1 MVVGSRTSGDIDGT
15 GAPCARLRPM
25 SSAPPRTNRRLN
37 PIERTDLAVANAV
50 ALDDRTTT
58 ARRVSAFAELGD
70 QPPLRILCGLVV
82 AAGIARRDPKLL
94 RTGLRMLAAHSVATG
109 IKSFIKDRVDRTR
122 PAEAMSNGRYRLD
135 KGESHESRLSSMPSG
150 HTAGITAVA
159 RAISREY
166 PAVTPA
172 ARAAGLAVVLAQL
185 PSKNHYVSD
194 LAVGSVIGTASEA
207 AVSALLDAVGDRD

>member
-1 MVVGSRTSGDIDGT
+1 
-15 GAPCARLRPM
+15 M

-50 ALDDRTTT
+50 ALDDRTTI

-109 IKSFIKDRVDRTR
+109 IKSFIKDRIDRTR

-172 ARAAGLAVVLAQL
+172 ARVAGLAVVLAQL

>member
-1 MVVGSRTSGDIDGT
+1 
-15 GAPCARLRPM
+15 M

-109 IKSFIKDRVDRTR
+109 IKSFIKDRIDRTR

-172 ARAAGLAVVLAQL
+172 ARVAGLAVVLAQL